1 MRINWLSATLLLVG
15 IFVALIQLFD
25 QLKKKI
31 ELNLIGMYEECEKF
45 LRISLTAVEEQFGRY
60 SIELAHELNKFT
72 DVLLEL
78 AKDRRDLSI
87 VHDLKSHL
95 DNASLIYQIHYGAWS
110 SNFKE
115 IVQKKDRV
123 AVLESGIQS
132 QSRK

>member
-1 MRINWLSATLLLVG
+1 
-15 IFVALIQLFD
+15 
-25 QLKKKI
+25 
-31 ELNLIGMYEECEKF
+31 MYEECEKF